1 METEIHQRVILDQ
14 KNQHQEESKAIGIT
28 RHNNKDIKKEKQSNK
43 MKTPCMKQNLTPLM
57 QVFPHA
63 NAAQKLLPQNIME

>member
-28 RHNNKDIKKEKQSNK
+28 RHKNKDIKKKKNNPTK
-43 MKTPCMKQNLTPLM
+43 
-57 QVFPHA
+57 
-63 NAAQKLLPQNIME
+63 